1 MKMTQHGCMIREIA
15 VDSRCGPYDL
25 VGLAGDDQVQGV
37 TMNTY
42 TIENERCHQ
51 HNSNIDFKSKI
62 YHPYPKNKCHNA
74 RLSKPYFTFTAI
86 KSAMTLVLRRK
97 GIAKIMV
104 IIMVIII
111 VKVPVI
117 MTIILKI
124 TNNNIN
130 YFTKTNKSKVHINW

>member
-1 MKMTQHGCMIREIA
+1 MLG
-15 VDSRCGPYDL
+15 
-25 VGLAGDDQVQGV
+25 
-37 TMNTY
+37 
-42 TIENERCHQ
+42 
-51 HNSNIDFKSKI
+51 
-62 YHPYPKNKCHNA
+62 
-74 RLSKPYFTFTAI
+74 LSKPYFTFTVI

-130 YFTKTNKSKVHINW
+130 YFTKTNKNKVHINW

>member
-1 MKMTQHGCMIREIA
+1 
-15 VDSRCGPYDL
+15 
-25 VGLAGDDQVQGV
+25 
-37 TMNTY
+37 
-42 TIENERCHQ
+42 
-51 HNSNIDFKSKI
+51 
-62 YHPYPKNKCHNA
+62 
-74 RLSKPYFTFTAI
+74 
-86 KSAMTLVLRRK
+86 MTLVLRRK

-130 YFTKTNKSKVHINW
+130 YFTKTNKNKVHINW

>member
-1 MKMTQHGCMIREIA
+1 
-15 VDSRCGPYDL
+15 
-25 VGLAGDDQVQGV
+25 
-37 TMNTY
+37 MNTY

-111 VKVPVI
+111 VIIIVKVSVI

-124 TNNNIN
+124 TNNNN
-130 YFTKTNKSKVHINW
+130 YFAKTNKNKVHIDW

>member
-1 MKMTQHGCMIREIA
+1 MLG
-15 VDSRCGPYDL
+15 
-25 VGLAGDDQVQGV
+25 
-37 TMNTY
+37 
-42 TIENERCHQ
+42 
-51 HNSNIDFKSKI
+51 
-62 YHPYPKNKCHNA
+62 
-74 RLSKPYFTFTAI
+74 LSKPYFTFTVI

-124 TNNNIN
+124 THNNIN
-130 YFTKTNKSKVHINW
+130 YFTKTNKNKVHINW